1 MRRIAVV
8 LLLVATACSKSTTG
22 PAPTSAPL
30 EAATTPT
37 TLPADAIAP
46 TTSVTTPAE
55 TTTTIPEFPS
65 KDRPCGTLAEP
76 PAKYDHVIWIWME
89 NHSVAQVVGKPEA
102 PFVTNLAAK
111 CATATD
117 YRSVGSPSL
126 PNYLGATSGDTW
138 GITDDAGPSAHHLT
152 VDNLF
157 RQVRAAGST
166 AISYQDA
173 MPANCV
179 LGGRSTYA
187 VKHNPAAYYAG
198 GNDRAACIT
207 DDVPFAPAFGDALK
221 GGTLPTFAFVTPDLC
236 NDTHDCSVATG
247 DQWLT
252 GVVNDLLDS
261 PSYAAGRTAIFLVWD
276 EDSPMPFVAITPSVK
291 PGTVVTERVDHYAL
305 LRTTEEMLGI
315 TTYLGKAA
323 SAPSMRATLH
333 A

>member
-1 MRRIAVV
+1 MKRVTIA
-8 LLLVATACSKSTTG
+8 LLLVATSCSSSTTR
-22 PAPTSAPL
+22 PAPTTEFVTTRTAPT
-30 EAATTPT
+30 ETVAPTTPT
-37 TLPADAIAP
+37 TPGTTQTP
-46 TTSVTTPAE
+46 TTSN
-55 TTTTIPEFPS
+55 IPELPTT
-65 KDRPCGTLAEP
+65 DRPCGTLAEP
-76 PAKYDHVIWIWME
+76 PATYEHVVWIWME
-89 NHSVAQVVGKPEA
+89 NHSAAQVIGKPDA
-102 PFVTNLAAK
+102 PFVSGLAAK

-117 YRSVGSPSL
+117 YRSVGKPSL

-138 GITDDAGPSAHHLT
+138 GIVDDAGPSTHSLT

-157 RQVRAAGST
+157 RQVRAVGGT

-198 GNDRAACIT
+198 GDDRAACIT

-221 GGTLPTFAFVTPDLC
+221 GGTLPTFSFITPDLC

-252 GVVNDLLDS
+252 GVVDDLLATPAYQS
-261 PSYAAGRTAIFLVWD
+261 GRTAIFLVWD
-276 EDSPMPFVAITPSVK
+276 EDAPMPFVAITPSVR
-291 PGTVVTERVDHYAL
+291 PGTVITQTVNHYAL

-323 SAPSMRATLH
+323 TAPSMRAGLH